1 MYIMSHVQTVPKY
14 ISTKIA
20 QDTDTH
26 THTHTPDKKAHS
38 KITAEEE

>member
-26 THTHTPDKKAHS
+26 THTPDKKAHS